1 MNFHLR
7 NNRINFMELKNN
19 TLMKSRL
26 FLLISLA
33 LVAASM
39 SATKQQLQQAFD
51 RIAGSNYV
59 RSNSMYNGIVNG
71 KNTNMKVWKFKIPS
85 DRRELFDN
93 TEAAFA
99 NPGDAYFKTDSRDGS
114 NQAFLITCGDNQ
126 KVTIGGKDKNV
137 IVACFEDE
145 AHSGYRHVYAM
156 DWLETDSTVEGSIVY
171 SFSERPKSTS
181 NSFKITDIDLQD
193 YGLNGLTDLSKG
205 QLNGIIFKGDGTIVN
220 GDGDVFGSD
229 GTIVKSDGTVY
240 GSDGTIVKSDGTVY
254 GSDGTIVKS
263 DGTVISKKGNVFT
276 VDDDSKDVCLQVYA
290 DKQGTLTITNV
301 QGASLYATSGKK
313 CKVEVK
319 GYVIEAQRDGKVK
332 INGKKYDAHENMLN
346 LFPEGVVV
354 KCDKT
359 AQPARSR
366 CTISVDKDLQ
376 KVSLNGKELFT
387 HAVGYEMHNISGE
400 PSVKAKKLVNGNIP
414 TSRSKWLNQF
424 DFYCNAVAKSPN
436 SHMTANAYLERI
448 RALLGDCSM
457 LSDYEM
463 QLVKEEIYN
472 IVKIYDDLSASN
484 KRVPIYLRSIVHE
497 LKAIVDQKVQNK

>member
-1 MNFHLR
+1 
-7 NNRINFMELKNN
+7 
-19 TLMKSRL
+19 MKSRL
-26 FLLISLA
+26 VLLISFA

-51 RIAGSNYV
+51 RIAGSNFV
-59 RSNSMYNGIVNG
+59 RSNSMYNGSANG
-71 KNTNMKVWKFKIPS
+71 KNTNLKVWKFKIPS
-85 DRRELFDN
+85 DQREVFDN
-93 TEAAFA
+93 AEAAFA
-99 NPGDAYFKTDSRDGS
+99 DPGNAYFKTDSRDGS
-114 NQAFLITCGDNQ
+114 NQAFLISCGDSQ
-126 KVTIGGKDKNV
+126 KVTVGGKDKNV
-137 IVACFEDE
+137 IVACYEDE
-145 AHSGYRHVYAM
+145 ADSNYRHVYAM
-156 DWLETDSTVEGSIVY
+156 DWCETDGSIDGSIVY

-181 NSFKITDIDLQD
+181 NSYKITDIDWQN
-193 YGLNGLTDLSKG
+193 YGLNGLSDLSNGRLKG
-205 QLNGIIFKGDGTIVN
+205 TIIKGDGTMIS
-220 GDGDVFGSD
+220 SD
-229 GTIVKSDGTVY
+229 GTIVKSDGTVF
-240 GSDGTIVKSDGTVY
+240 

-276 VDDDSKDVCLQVYA
+276 VDDDSKDVCMQVYA

-319 GYVIEAQRDGKVK
+319 DYVIEAQKNGVVK
-332 INGKKYDAHENMLN
+332 INGKKYDARENMLN

-376 KVSLNGKELFT
+376 KVLLNGKELFT

-414 TSRSKWLNQF
+414 ASRSKWLNQF

-457 LSDYEM
+457 LSDYEL

-472 IVKIYDDLSASN
+472 IVKIYDEQST
-484 KRVPIYLRSIVHE
+484 KTRVPIYLRSIVHE
-497 LKAIVDQKVQNK
+497 IKDIIDQKVQNK

>member
-1 MNFHLR
+1 
-7 NNRINFMELKNN
+7 
-19 TLMKSRL
+19 MKSRL
-26 FLLISLA
+26 VLLISFA

-51 RIAGSNYV
+51 RIAGSNFV
-59 RSNSMYNGIVNG
+59 RSNSMYNGSANG
-71 KNTNMKVWKFKIPS
+71 KNTNLKVWKFKIPS
-85 DRRELFDN
+85 DQREVFDN
-93 TEAAFA
+93 AEAAFA
-99 NPGDAYFKTDSRDGS
+99 DPGDAYFKTDSRDGS
-114 NQAFLITCGDNQ
+114 NQAFLISCGDSQ
-126 KVTIGGKDKNV
+126 KVTVGGKDKNV
-137 IVACFEDE
+137 IVACYEDE
-145 AHSGYRHVYAM
+145 ADGNYRHVYAM
-156 DWLETDSTVEGSIVY
+156 DWCETDGTIEGSIVY

-181 NSFKITDIDLQD
+181 NSYKITDIDWQN
-193 YGLNGLTDLSKG
+193 YGLNGLSDLSNGRLKG
-205 QLNGIIFKGDGTIVN
+205 TVIKSDGTMIRSDGTVFGSDGTIVSS
-220 GDGDVFGSD
+220 DGTVFGSD
-229 GTIVKSDGTVY
+229 GTIVKSDGTVI
-240 GSDGTIVKSDGTVY
+240 G
-254 GSDGTIVKS
+254 
-263 DGTVISKKGNVFT
+263 KKGNVFT
-276 VDDDSKDVCLQVYA
+276 VEDDSKDVCMQVYA

-319 GYVIEAQRDGKVK
+319 DYVIEAQKNGVVK
-332 INGKKYDAHENMLN
+332 INGKKYDARENMLN

-366 CTISVDKDLQ
+366 ATISVDKDLQ

-387 HAVGYEMHNISGE
+387 HAMGYEMHNISGE

-414 TSRSKWLNQF
+414 ASRSKWLSQF

-457 LSDYEM
+457 LSDYEL

-472 IVKIYDDLSASN
+472 IVKIYDEQST
-484 KRVPIYLRSIVHE
+484 KTRVPIYLRSIVHE
-497 LKAIVDQKVQNK
+497 LKDIVDQKVQNK

>member
-1 MNFHLR
+1 
-7 NNRINFMELKNN
+7 
-19 TLMKSRL
+19 MKSRL
-26 FLLISLA
+26 VLLISFA

-51 RIAGSNYV
+51 RIAGSNFV
-59 RSNSMYNGIVNG
+59 RSNSMYNGSANG
-71 KNTNMKVWKFKIPS
+71 KNTNLKVWKFKIPS
-85 DRRELFDN
+85 DQREVFDN
-93 TEAAFA
+93 AEAAFA
-99 NPGDAYFKTDSRDGS
+99 DPGNAYFKTDSRDGS
-114 NQAFLITCGDNQ
+114 NQAFLISCGDSQ
-126 KVTIGGKDKNV
+126 KVTVGGKDKNV
-137 IVACFEDE
+137 IVACYEDE
-145 AHSGYRHVYAM
+145 ADSNYRHVYAM
-156 DWLETDSTVEGSIVY
+156 DWCETDGSIDGSIVY
-171 SFSERPKSTS
+171 SFCERPKSTS

-220 GDGDVFGSD
+220 GDG
-229 GTIVKSDGTVY
+229 
-240 GSDGTIVKSDGTVY
+240 TVY

-276 VDDDSKDVCLQVYA
+276 VDDDSKDVCMQVYA

-319 GYVIEAQRDGKVK
+319 DYVIEAQGDGKVK

-346 LFPEGVVV
+346 LFPGGVVV

-414 TSRSKWLNQF
+414 ASRSKWLNQF

>member
-1 MNFHLR
+1 
-7 NNRINFMELKNN
+7 
-19 TLMKSRL
+19 MKSRL
-26 FLLISLA
+26 VLLISFA

-51 RIAGSNYV
+51 RIAGSNFV

-85 DRRELFDN
+85 DQREVFDN
-93 TEAAFA
+93 AEAAFA
-99 NPGDAYFKTDSRDGS
+99 DPGNAYFKTDSRDGS

-181 NSFKITDIDLQD
+181 NSFKITDIDLRD

-220 GDGDVFGSD
+220 GDGTVFGSDGTIVNSDGTIVVNSD
-229 GTIVKSDGTVY
+229 GTIVKSDGT
-240 GSDGTIVKSDGTVY
+240 IVKSDGTM
-254 GSDGTIVKS
+254 
-263 DGTVISKKGNVFT
+263 ISKKGNVFT

-290 DKQGTLTITNV
+290 DKQGALTITNV

-319 GYVIEAQRDGKVK
+319 DYVIEAQKNGVVK
-332 INGKKYDAHENMLN
+332 INGKKYDARENMLN

-366 CTISVDKDLQ
+366 ATISVDKDLQ

-414 TSRSKWLNQF
+414 ASRSKWLNQF

-457 LSDYEM
+457 LSDYEL

-472 IVKIYDDLSASN
+472 IVKIYDEQST
-484 KRVPIYLRSIVHE
+484 KTRVPIYLRSIVHE
-497 LKAIVDQKVQNK
+497 IKDIIDQKVQNK

>member
-1 MNFHLR
+1 MK
-7 NNRINFMELKNN
+7 LKNN

-26 FLLISLA
+26 VLLISFA

-51 RIAGSNYV
+51 RIAGSNFV

-85 DRRELFDN
+85 DQREVFDN
-93 TEAAFA
+93 AEAAFA
-99 NPGDAYFKTDSRDGS
+99 DPGNAYFKTDSRDGS

-181 NSFKITDIDLQD
+181 NSFKITDIDLRD

-220 GDGDVFGSD
+220 GDGTVFGSD
-229 GTIVKSDGTVY
+229 GTIVKSDGTIVVN
-240 GSDGTIVKSDGTVY
+240 SDGTIVKSDGTIVK
-254 GSDGTIVKS
+254 SDGTIVKS
-263 DGTVISKKGNVFT
+263 DGTIVNSDGTMISKKGNVFT

-290 DKQGTLTITNV
+290 DKQGALTITNV

-319 GYVIEAQRDGKVK
+319 DYVIEAQKNGVVK
-332 INGKKYDAHENMLN
+332 INGKKYDARENMLN

-366 CTISVDKDLQ
+366 ATISVDKDLQ

-414 TSRSKWLNQF
+414 ASRSKWLNQF

-457 LSDYEM
+457 LSDYEL

-472 IVKIYDDLSASN
+472 IVKIYDEQST
-484 KRVPIYLRSIVHE
+484 KTRVPIYLRSIVHE
-497 LKAIVDQKVQNK
+497 IKDIIDQKVQNK

>member
-1 MNFHLR
+1 
-7 NNRINFMELKNN
+7 MELKNN

-156 DWLETDSTVEGSIVY
+156 DWLETDSMVEGSIVY

-181 NSFKITDIDLQD
+181 NSFKITDIDLRD

-220 GDGDVFGSD
+220 G
-229 GTIVKSDGTVY
+229 
-240 GSDGTIVKSDGTVY
+240 DGTVY

-276 VDDDSKDVCLQVYA
+276 VDDDSKDVCMQVYA

-319 GYVIEAQRDGKVK
+319 DYVIEAQRDGKVK

-414 TSRSKWLNQF
+414 ASRSKWLNQF

>member
-26 FLLISLA
+26 FLLISFA

-181 NSFKITDIDLQD
+181 NSFKITDIDLRD

-220 GDGDVFGSD
+220 G
-229 GTIVKSDGTVY
+229 
-240 GSDGTIVKSDGTVY
+240 DGTVY

-319 GYVIEAQRDGKVK
+319 DYVIEAQKNGVVK
-332 INGKKYDAHENMLN
+332 INGKKYDARENMLN

-414 TSRSKWLNQF
+414 ASRSKWLNQF

-457 LSDYEM
+457 LSDYEL

-472 IVKIYDDLSASN
+472 IVKIYDEQST
-484 KRVPIYLRSIVHE
+484 KTRVPIYLRSIVHE
-497 LKAIVDQKVQNK
+497 IKDIIDQKVQNK

>member
-1 MNFHLR
+1 
-7 NNRINFMELKNN
+7 MELKNN

-59 RSNSMYNGIVNG
+59 RSNSMYNGSANG
-71 KNTNMKVWKFKIPS
+71 KNTNLKVWKFKIPS

-156 DWLETDSTVEGSIVY
+156 DWLETDGTVEGSIVY

-181 NSFKITDIDLQD
+181 NSFKITDIDLRD

-220 GDGDVFGSD
+220 GDGDVF
-229 GTIVKSDGTVY
+229 
-240 GSDGTIVKSDGTVY
+240 

-414 TSRSKWLNQF
+414 ASRSKWLNQF

>member
-1 MNFHLR
+1 MK
-7 NNRINFMELKNN
+7 LKNN

-26 FLLISLA
+26 VLLISFA

-51 RIAGSNYV
+51 RIAGSNFV

-85 DRRELFDN
+85 DQREVFDN
-93 TEAAFA
+93 AEAAFA
-99 NPGDAYFKTDSRDGS
+99 DPGNAYFKTDSRDGS

-181 NSFKITDIDLQD
+181 NSFKITDIDLRD

-220 GDGDVFGSD
+220 GDGTVFGSDGTIVNSDGTIVVNSD
-229 GTIVKSDGTVY
+229 GTIVKSDGTIVN
-240 GSDGTIVKSDGTVY
+240 SDGTM
-254 GSDGTIVKS
+254 
-263 DGTVISKKGNVFT
+263 ISKKGNVFT

-290 DKQGTLTITNV
+290 DKQGALTITNV

-319 GYVIEAQRDGKVK
+319 DYVIEAQKNGVVK
-332 INGKKYDAHENMLN
+332 INGKKYDARENMLN

-366 CTISVDKDLQ
+366 ATISVDKDLQ

-414 TSRSKWLNQF
+414 ASRSKWLNQF

-457 LSDYEM
+457 LSDYEL

-472 IVKIYDDLSASN
+472 IVKIYDEQST
-484 KRVPIYLRSIVHE
+484 KTRVPIYLRSIVHE
-497 LKAIVDQKVQNK
+497 IKDIIDQKVQNK

>member
-1 MNFHLR
+1 MK
-7 NNRINFMELKNN
+7 LKNN

-26 FLLISLA
+26 VLLISFA

-39 SATKQQLQQAFD
+39 SATKQQLQQAYD
-51 RIAGSNYV
+51 RIAGSNFV
-59 RSNSMYNGIVNG
+59 RSNSMYNGSANG
-71 KNTNMKVWKFKIPS
+71 KNTNLKVWKFKIPS
-85 DRRELFDN
+85 DQREVFDN
-93 TEAAFA
+93 AEAAFA
-99 NPGDAYFKTDSRDGS
+99 DPGDAYFKTDSRDGS
-114 NQAFLITCGDNQ
+114 NQAFLISCGDSQ
-126 KVTIGGKDKNV
+126 KVTVGGKDKNV

-145 AHSGYRHVYAM
+145 ADSNYRHVYAM
-156 DWLETDSTVEGSIVY
+156 DWCETDGTIDGSIVY

-181 NSFKITDIDLQD
+181 NSYKITDIDWQN
-193 YGLNGLTDLSKG
+193 YGLNGLSDLSNGRLKG
-205 QLNGIIFKGDGTIVN
+205 TIIKGDGTMISSDGTIVKS
-220 GDGDVFGSD
+220 DGTVFGSD
-229 GTIVKSDGTVY
+229 GTIVKSDGTVI
-240 GSDGTIVKSDGTVY
+240 G
-254 GSDGTIVKS
+254 
-263 DGTVISKKGNVFT
+263 KKGNVFT
-276 VDDDSKDVCLQVYA
+276 VDDDSKDVCMQVYA

-319 GYVIEAQRDGKVK
+319 DYVIEAQKNGVVK
-332 INGKKYDAHENMLN
+332 INGKKYDARENKLN

-354 KCDKT
+354 KCDMT

-366 CTISVDKDLQ
+366 ATISVDKDLQ

-414 TSRSKWLNQF
+414 ASRSKWLSQF

-436 SHMTANAYLERI
+436 SHMAANAYLERI

-457 LSDYEM
+457 LSDYEL

-472 IVKIYDDLSASN
+472 IVKIYDEQST
-484 KRVPIYLRSIVHE
+484 KTRVPIYLRSIVHE
-497 LKAIVDQKVQNK
+497 IKDIIDQKVQNK

>member
-1 MNFHLR
+1 MK
-7 NNRINFMELKNN
+7 LKNN

-26 FLLISLA
+26 VLLISFA

-39 SATKQQLQQAFD
+39 SATKQQLQQAYD
-51 RIAGSNYV
+51 RIAGSNFV
-59 RSNSMYNGIVNG
+59 RSNSMYNGSANG
-71 KNTNMKVWKFKIPS
+71 KNTNLKVWKFKIPS
-85 DRRELFDN
+85 DQREVFDN
-93 TEAAFA
+93 AEAAFA
-99 NPGDAYFKTDSRDGS
+99 DPGDAYFKTDSRDGS
-114 NQAFLITCGDNQ
+114 NQAFLISCGDSQ
-126 KVTIGGKDKNV
+126 KVTVGGKDKNV
-137 IVACFEDE
+137 IVACYEDE
-145 AHSGYRHVYAM
+145 ADSNYRHVYAM
-156 DWLETDSTVEGSIVY
+156 DWCETDGSIDGSIVY

-181 NSFKITDIDLQD
+181 NSYKITDIDWQD
-193 YGLNGLTDLSKG
+193 YGFNSLSDLSNGRLKG
-205 QLNGIIFKGDGTIVN
+205 TIIKGDGTMIS
-220 GDGDVFGSD
+220 SD
-229 GTIVKSDGTVY
+229 GTIVKSDGTV
-240 GSDGTIVKSDGTVY
+240 I

-276 VDDDSKDVCLQVYA
+276 VDDDSKDVCMQVYA

-319 GYVIEAQRDGKVK
+319 DYVIEAQKNGVVK
-332 INGKKYDAHENMLN
+332 INGKKYDARENMLN

-366 CTISVDKDLQ
+366 ATISVDKDLQ

-414 TSRSKWLNQF
+414 ASRSKWLSQF

-436 SHMTANAYLERI
+436 SHITANAYLERI

-457 LSDYEM
+457 LSDYEL

-472 IVKIYDDLSASN
+472 IVKIYDEQST
-484 KRVPIYLRSIVHE
+484 KTRVPIYLRSIVHE
-497 LKAIVDQKVQNK
+497 LKDIVDQKVQNK

>member
-1 MNFHLR
+1 
-7 NNRINFMELKNN
+7 
-19 TLMKSRL
+19 
-26 FLLISLA
+26 
-33 LVAASM
+33 M

-51 RIAGSNYV
+51 RIAGSNFV
-59 RSNSMYNGIVNG
+59 RSNSMYNGSANG
-71 KNTNMKVWKFKIPS
+71 KNTNLKVWKFKIPS
-85 DRRELFDN
+85 DQREVFDN
-93 TEAAFA
+93 AEAAFA
-99 NPGDAYFKTDSRDGS
+99 DPGNAYFKTDSRDGS
-114 NQAFLITCGDNQ
+114 NQAFLISCGDSQ
-126 KVTIGGKDKNV
+126 KVTVGGKDKNV
-137 IVACFEDE
+137 IVACYEDE
-145 AHSGYRHVYAM
+145 ADSNYRHVYAM
-156 DWLETDSTVEGSIVY
+156 DWCETDGTIDGSIVY

-181 NSFKITDIDLQD
+181 NSYKITDIDWQD
-193 YGLNGLTDLSKG
+193 YGFNSLSDLSKG
-205 QLNGIIFKGDGTIVN
+205 RLKGTVI
-220 GDGDVFGSD
+220 
-229 GTIVKSDGTVY
+229 KSDGTMI
-240 GSDGTIVKSDGTVY
+240 SSDGTVF

-276 VDDDSKDVCLQVYA
+276 VEDDGKDVCMQVYA

-319 GYVIEAQRDGKVK
+319 DYVIEAQKNGVVK
-332 INGKKYDAHENMLN
+332 INGKKYDARENMLN

-354 KCDKT
+354 KCDPT

-366 CTISVDKDLQ
+366 ATISVDKDLQ

-387 HAVGYEMHNISGE
+387 YAVGYEMHNISGE

-414 TSRSKWLNQF
+414 ASRSKWLNQF

-457 LSDYEM
+457 LSDYEL

-472 IVKIYDDLSASN
+472 IVKIYDEQST
-484 KRVPIYLRSIVHE
+484 KTRVPIYLRSIVHE
-497 LKAIVDQKVQNK
+497 IKDIIDQKVQNK

>member
-1 MNFHLR
+1 
-7 NNRINFMELKNN
+7 
-19 TLMKSRL
+19 MKSRL
-26 FLLISLA
+26 VLLISFA

-51 RIAGSNYV
+51 RIAGSNFV
-59 RSNSMYNGIVNG
+59 RSNSMYNGSANG
-71 KNTNMKVWKFKIPS
+71 KNTNLKVWKFKIPS
-85 DRRELFDN
+85 DQREVFDN
-93 TEAAFA
+93 AEAAFA
-99 NPGDAYFKTDSRDGS
+99 DPGNAYFKTDSRDGS
-114 NQAFLITCGDNQ
+114 NQAFLISCGDSQ
-126 KVTIGGKDKNV
+126 KVTVGGKDKNV
-137 IVACFEDE
+137 IVACYEDE
-145 AHSGYRHVYAM
+145 ADSNYRHVYAM
-156 DWLETDSTVEGSIVY
+156 DWCETDGSIDGSIVY

-181 NSFKITDIDLQD
+181 NSYKITDIDWQD
-193 YGLNGLTDLSKG
+193 YGFNSLSDLSKG
-205 QLNGIIFKGDGTIVN
+205 RLKGTIVKGDGTVIS
-220 GDGDVFGSD
+220 SD
-229 GTIVKSDGTVY
+229 GTI
-240 GSDGTIVKSDGTVY
+240 I
-254 GSDGTIVKS
+254 KS

-276 VDDDSKDVCLQVYA
+276 VEGDSKDICLQVYA

-319 GYVIEAQRDGKVK
+319 DYVIEAQRDGKVK

-414 TSRSKWLNQF
+414 ASRSKWLSQF

-436 SHMTANAYLERI
+436 SHITANAYLERI

-457 LSDYEM
+457 LSDYEL

-484 KRVPIYLRSIVHE
+484 KRVPIYLRSTVHE
-497 LKAIVDQKVQNK
+497 IKDIIDQKVQNK

>member
-1 MNFHLR
+1 
-7 NNRINFMELKNN
+7 
-19 TLMKSRL
+19 MKSRL
-26 FLLISLA
+26 VLLISFA

-51 RIAGSNYV
+51 RIAGSNFV

-85 DRRELFDN
+85 DQREVFDN
-93 TEAAFA
+93 AEAAFA
-99 NPGDAYFKTDSRDGS
+99 DPGNAYFKTDSRDGS
-114 NQAFLITCGDNQ
+114 NQAFLISCGDSQ
-126 KVTIGGKDKNV
+126 KVTVGGKDKNV
-137 IVACFEDE
+137 IVACYEDE
-145 AHSGYRHVYAM
+145 ADSNYRHVYAM
-156 DWLETDSTVEGSIVY
+156 DWCETDGSIDGSIVY

-181 NSFKITDIDLQD
+181 NSYKITDIDWQN
-193 YGLNGLTDLSKG
+193 YGLNGLSDLSNGRLKG
-205 QLNGIIFKGDGTIVN
+205 TIIKGDGTMIS
-220 GDGDVFGSD
+220 SD
-229 GTIVKSDGTVY
+229 GTIVKSDGTVF
-240 GSDGTIVKSDGTVY
+240 

-276 VDDDSKDVCLQVYA
+276 VDDDSKDVCMQVYA

-319 GYVIEAQRDGKVK
+319 DYVIEAQKNGVVK
-332 INGKKYDAHENMLN
+332 INGKKYDARENMLN

-366 CTISVDKDLQ
+366 ATISVDKDLQ

-414 TSRSKWLNQF
+414 ASRSKWLNQF

>member
-181 NSFKITDIDLQD
+181 NSFKITDIDLRD

-205 QLNGIIFKGDGTIVN
+205 QLNGIIVKGDGTVISSDGTIIKSDGTIVN
-220 GDGDVFGSD
+220 
-229 GTIVKSDGTVY
+229 
-240 GSDGTIVKSDGTVY
+240 
-254 GSDGTIVKS
+254 S

-319 GYVIEAQRDGKVK
+319 DYVIEAQIDGKVK

-414 TSRSKWLNQF
+414 ASRSKWLNQF

-463 QLVKEEIYN
+463 QLVKEEIYK
-472 IVKIYDDLSASN
+472 IEKIYEDLSAN
-484 KRVPIYLRSIVHE
+484 KRIPIYLRSIVHE
-497 LKAIVDQKVQNK
+497 IKDIIDQKVQNK

>member
-1 MNFHLR
+1 MK
-7 NNRINFMELKNN
+7 LKNN

-26 FLLISLA
+26 VLLISFA

-51 RIAGSNYV
+51 RIAGSNFV

-85 DRRELFDN
+85 DQREVFDN
-93 TEAAFA
+93 AEAAFA
-99 NPGDAYFKTDSRDGS
+99 DPGNAYFKTDSRDGS

-181 NSFKITDIDLQD
+181 NSFKITDIDLRD

-220 GDGDVFGSD
+220 GDGTVFGSD
-229 GTIVKSDGTVY
+229 GTM
-240 GSDGTIVKSDGTVY
+240 
-254 GSDGTIVKS
+254 
-263 DGTVISKKGNVFT
+263 ISKKGNVFT

-290 DKQGTLTITNV
+290 DKQGALTITNV

-319 GYVIEAQRDGKVK
+319 DYVIEAQKNGVVK
-332 INGKKYDAHENMLN
+332 INGKKYDARENMLN

-366 CTISVDKDLQ
+366 ATISVDKDLQ

-414 TSRSKWLNQF
+414 ASRSKWLNQF

-457 LSDYEM
+457 LSDYEL

-472 IVKIYDDLSASN
+472 IVKIYDEQST
-484 KRVPIYLRSIVHE
+484 KTRVPIYLRSIVHE
-497 LKAIVDQKVQNK
+497 IKDIIDQKVQNK

>member
-1 MNFHLR
+1 
-7 NNRINFMELKNN
+7 
-19 TLMKSRL
+19 MKSRL
-26 FLLISLA
+26 VLLISFA

-51 RIAGSNYV
+51 RIAGSNFV
-59 RSNSMYNGIVNG
+59 RSNSMYNGSANG
-71 KNTNMKVWKFKIPS
+71 KNTNLKVWKFKIPS
-85 DRRELFDN
+85 DQREVFDN
-93 TEAAFA
+93 AEAAFA
-99 NPGDAYFKTDSRDGS
+99 DPGDAYFKTDSRDGS
-114 NQAFLITCGDNQ
+114 NQAFLISCGDSQ
-126 KVTIGGKDKNV
+126 KVTVGGKDKNV
-137 IVACFEDE
+137 IVACYEDE
-145 AHSGYRHVYAM
+145 ADSNYRHVYAM
-156 DWLETDSTVEGSIVY
+156 DWCETDGSIDGSIVY

-181 NSFKITDIDLQD
+181 NSYKITDIDWQD
-193 YGLNGLTDLSKG
+193 YGFNSLSDLSKG
-205 QLNGIIFKGDGTIVN
+205 RLKGIIFKGDGTIVN
-220 GDGDVFGSD
+220 GDGTVFGSDGTIVNSDGTIVVNSD
-229 GTIVKSDGTVY
+229 GTIVKSDGTIVN
-240 GSDGTIVKSDGTVY
+240 SDGTM
-254 GSDGTIVKS
+254 
-263 DGTVISKKGNVFT
+263 ISKKGNVFT

-290 DKQGTLTITNV
+290 DKQGALTITNV

-319 GYVIEAQRDGKVK
+319 DYVIEAQKNGVVK
-332 INGKKYDAHENMLN
+332 INGKKYDARENMLN

-366 CTISVDKDLQ
+366 ATISVDKDLQ

-414 TSRSKWLNQF
+414 ASRSKWLNQF

-457 LSDYEM
+457 LSDYEL

-472 IVKIYDDLSASN
+472 IVKIYDEQST
-484 KRVPIYLRSIVHE
+484 KTRVPIYLRSIVHE
-497 LKAIVDQKVQNK
+497 IKDIIDQKVQNK

>member
-1 MNFHLR
+1 
-7 NNRINFMELKNN
+7 
-19 TLMKSRL
+19 MKSRL
-26 FLLISLA
+26 VLLISFA

-51 RIAGSNYV
+51 RIAGSNFV
-59 RSNSMYNGIVNG
+59 RSNSMYNGSANG
-71 KNTNMKVWKFKIPS
+71 KNTNLKVWKFKIPS
-85 DRRELFDN
+85 DQREVFDN
-93 TEAAFA
+93 AEAAFA
-99 NPGDAYFKTDSRDGS
+99 DPGNAYFKTDSRDGS

-181 NSFKITDIDLQD
+181 NSFKITDIDLRD

-220 GDGDVFGSD
+220 GDGTVFGSDGTIVNSDGTIVVNSD
-229 GTIVKSDGTVY
+229 GTIVKSDGTIVK
-240 GSDGTIVKSDGTVY
+240 SDGTIVKSDGTIVN
-254 GSDGTIVKS
+254 SDGTM
-263 DGTVISKKGNVFT
+263 ISKKGNVFT

-290 DKQGTLTITNV
+290 DKQGALTITNV

-319 GYVIEAQRDGKVK
+319 DYVIEAQKNGVVK
-332 INGKKYDAHENMLN
+332 INGKKYDARENMLN

-366 CTISVDKDLQ
+366 ATISVDKDLQ

-414 TSRSKWLNQF
+414 ASRSKWLSQF

-436 SHMTANAYLERI
+436 SHITANAYLERI

-457 LSDYEM
+457 LSDYEL

-472 IVKIYDDLSASN
+472 IVKIYDEQST
-484 KRVPIYLRSIVHE
+484 KTRVPIYLRSIVHE
-497 LKAIVDQKVQNK
+497 IKDIIDQKVQNK

>member
-1 MNFHLR
+1 MK
-7 NNRINFMELKNN
+7 LKNN

-26 FLLISLA
+26 VLLISFA

-51 RIAGSNYV
+51 RIAGSNFV
-59 RSNSMYNGIVNG
+59 RSNSMYNGSANG
-71 KNTNMKVWKFKIPS
+71 KNTNLKVWKFKIPS
-85 DRRELFDN
+85 DQREVFDN
-93 TEAAFA
+93 AEAAFA
-99 NPGDAYFKTDSRDGS
+99 DPGNAYFKTDSRDGS
-114 NQAFLITCGDNQ
+114 NQAFLISCGDSQ
-126 KVTIGGKDKNV
+126 KVTVGGKDKNV
-137 IVACFEDE
+137 IVACYEDE
-145 AHSGYRHVYAM
+145 ADSNYRHVYAM
-156 DWLETDSTVEGSIVY
+156 DWCETDGSIDGSIVY

-181 NSFKITDIDLQD
+181 NSYKITDIDWQD
-193 YGLNGLTDLSKG
+193 YGFNSLSDLSKG
-205 QLNGIIFKGDGTIVN
+205 RLKGTIIKGDGTMI
-220 GDGDVFGSD
+220 S
-229 GTIVKSDGTVY
+229 SDGTVF
-240 GSDGTIVKSDGTVY
+240 

-276 VDDDSKDVCLQVYA
+276 VDDDSKDVCMQVYA

-319 GYVIEAQRDGKVK
+319 DYVIEAQRDGKVK

-414 TSRSKWLNQF
+414 ASRSKWLNQF

-497 LKAIVDQKVQNK
+497 IKDIIDQNVQNK

>member
-1 MNFHLR
+1 
-7 NNRINFMELKNN
+7 MELKNN

-181 NSFKITDIDLQD
+181 NSFKITDIDLRD

-220 GDGDVFGSD
+220 GDGTVFGSD
-229 GTIVKSDGTVY
+229 GTIVNSDGTM
-240 GSDGTIVKSDGTVY
+240 
-254 GSDGTIVKS
+254 
-263 DGTVISKKGNVFT
+263 ISKKGNVFT

-319 GYVIEAQRDGKVK
+319 DYVIEAQRDGKVK

-414 TSRSKWLNQF
+414 ASRSKWLNQF

>member
-1 MNFHLR
+1 MK
-7 NNRINFMELKNN
+7 LKNN

-26 FLLISLA
+26 VLLISFA

-51 RIAGSNYV
+51 RIAGSNFV
-59 RSNSMYNGIVNG
+59 RSNSMYNGSAKG
-71 KNTNMKVWKFKIPS
+71 KNTNLKVWKFKIPS
-85 DRRELFDN
+85 DQREVFDN
-93 TEAAFA
+93 AEAAFA
-99 NPGDAYFKTDSRDGS
+99 DPGNAYFKTDSRDGS
-114 NQAFLITCGDNQ
+114 NQAFLISCGDSQ
-126 KVTIGGKDKNV
+126 KVTVGGKDKNV
-137 IVACFEDE
+137 IVACYEDE
-145 AHSGYRHVYAM
+145 ADSNYRHVYAM
-156 DWLETDSTVEGSIVY
+156 DWCETDGSIDGSIVY

-181 NSFKITDIDLQD
+181 NSYKITDIDWQD
-193 YGLNGLTDLSKG
+193 YGFNSLSDLSKWR
-205 QLNGIIFKGDGTIVN
+205 LKGTVIKSDGTMISS
-220 GDGDVFGSD
+220 DGTVFGSD
-229 GTIVKSDGTVY
+229 GTIVKSDGTVF
-240 GSDGTIVKSDGTVY
+240 

-276 VDDDSKDVCLQVYA
+276 VDDDSKDVCMQVYA
-290 DKQGTLTITNV
+290 DKQGALTITNV

-319 GYVIEAQRDGKVK
+319 DYVIEAQKNGVVK
-332 INGKKYDAHENMLN
+332 INGKKYDARENMLN

-366 CTISVDKDLQ
+366 ATISVDKDLQ

-414 TSRSKWLNQF
+414 ASRSKWLSQF

-436 SHMTANAYLERI
+436 SHIAANAYLERI

-457 LSDYEM
+457 LSDYEL

-472 IVKIYDDLSASN
+472 IVKIYDEQST
-484 KRVPIYLRSIVHE
+484 KTRVPIYLRSIVHE
-497 LKAIVDQKVQNK
+497 IKDIIDQKVQNK

>member
-1 MNFHLR
+1 
-7 NNRINFMELKNN
+7 
-19 TLMKSRL
+19 MKSRL
-26 FLLISLA
+26 VLLISFA

-39 SATKQQLQQAFD
+39 SATKQQLQQAYD
-51 RIAGSNYV
+51 RIAGSNFV
-59 RSNSMYNGIVNG
+59 RSNSMYNGSANG
-71 KNTNMKVWKFKIPS
+71 KNTNLKVWKFKIPS
-85 DRRELFDN
+85 DQREVFDN
-93 TEAAFA
+93 AEAAFA
-99 NPGDAYFKTDSRDGS
+99 DPGDAYFKTDSRDGS
-114 NQAFLITCGDNQ
+114 NQAFLISCGDSQ
-126 KVTIGGKDKNV
+126 KVTVGGKDKNV
-137 IVACFEDE
+137 IVACYEDE
-145 AHSGYRHVYAM
+145 ADSNYRHVYAM
-156 DWLETDSTVEGSIVY
+156 DWCETDGSIDGSIVY

-181 NSFKITDIDLQD
+181 NSYKITDIDWQD
-193 YGLNGLTDLSKG
+193 YGLNGLSDLSNGRLKG
-205 QLNGIIFKGDGTIVN
+205 TIIKGDGTMISS
-220 GDGDVFGSD
+220 DGTVFGSD
-229 GTIVKSDGTVY
+229 GTIVKSDGTVF
-240 GSDGTIVKSDGTVY
+240 

-276 VDDDSKDVCLQVYA
+276 VDDDSKDVCMQVYA
-290 DKQGTLTITNV
+290 DKQGALTITNV

-319 GYVIEAQRDGKVK
+319 DYVIEAQKNGVVK
-332 INGKKYDAHENMLN
+332 INGKKYDARENMLN

-366 CTISVDKDLQ
+366 ATISVDKDLQ

-414 TSRSKWLNQF
+414 ASRSKWLSQF

-436 SHMTANAYLERI
+436 SHIAANAYLERI

-457 LSDYEM
+457 LSDYEL

-472 IVKIYDDLSASN
+472 IVKIYDEQST
-484 KRVPIYLRSIVHE
+484 KTRVPIYLRSIVHE
-497 LKAIVDQKVQNK
+497 IKDIIDQKVQNK

>member
-1 MNFHLR
+1 
-7 NNRINFMELKNN
+7 
-19 TLMKSRL
+19 MKSRL
-26 FLLISLA
+26 VLLISFA

-51 RIAGSNYV
+51 RIAGSNFV
-59 RSNSMYNGIVNG
+59 RSNSMYNGSANG
-71 KNTNMKVWKFKIPS
+71 KNTNLKVWKFKIPS
-85 DRRELFDN
+85 DQREVFDN
-93 TEAAFA
+93 AEAAFA
-99 NPGDAYFKTDSRDGS
+99 DPGDAYFKTDSRDGS
-114 NQAFLITCGDNQ
+114 NQAFLISCGDSQ
-126 KVTIGGKDKNV
+126 KVTVGGKDKNV
-137 IVACFEDE
+137 IVACYEDE
-145 AHSGYRHVYAM
+145 ADSNYRHVYAM
-156 DWLETDSTVEGSIVY
+156 DWCETDGTIDGSIVY

-181 NSFKITDIDLQD
+181 NSYKITDIDWQD
-193 YGLNGLTDLSKG
+193 YGFNSLSDLSKG
-205 QLNGIIFKGDGTIVN
+205 RLKGTVIKSDGTMISS
-220 GDGDVFGSD
+220 DGTVFGSD
-229 GTIVKSDGTVY
+229 GTIVKSDGTVF
-240 GSDGTIVKSDGTVY
+240 

-263 DGTVISKKGNVFT
+263 DGTVIGKKGNVFT
-276 VDDDSKDVCLQVYA
+276 VDDDSKDVCMQVYA

-319 GYVIEAQRDGKVK
+319 DYVIEAQRDGKVK
-332 INGKKYDAHENMLN
+332 INGKKYDARENMLN

-354 KCDKT
+354 KCDPT

-366 CTISVDKDLQ
+366 ATISVDKDLQ

-414 TSRSKWLNQF
+414 ASRSKWLSQF

-448 RALLGDCSM
+448 RALLGGCSM
-457 LSDYEM
+457 LSDYEL

-472 IVKIYDDLSASN
+472 IVKIYDEQST
-484 KRVPIYLRSIVHE
+484 KTRVPIYLRSIVHE
-497 LKAIVDQKVQNK
+497 LKDIVDQKVQNK

>member
-1 MNFHLR
+1 
-7 NNRINFMELKNN
+7 
-19 TLMKSRL
+19 
-26 FLLISLA
+26 
-33 LVAASM
+33 M

-51 RIAGSNYV
+51 RIAGSNFV
-59 RSNSMYNGIVNG
+59 RSNSMYNGSANG
-71 KNTNMKVWKFKIPS
+71 KNTNLKVWKFKIPS
-85 DRRELFDN
+85 DQRELFDN
-93 TEAAFA
+93 AEAAFA
-99 NPGDAYFKTDSRDGS
+99 DPGDAYFKTDSRDGS
-114 NQAFLITCGDNQ
+114 NQAFLISCDDSQ
-126 KVTIGGKDKNV
+126 KVTVGGKDKNV
-137 IVACFEDE
+137 IVACYEDE
-145 AHSGYRHVYAM
+145 ADSNYRHVYAM
-156 DWLETDSTVEGSIVY
+156 DWCETGGTIDGSIVY

-181 NSFKITDIDLQD
+181 NSYKITDIDWQD
-193 YGLNGLTDLSKG
+193 YGFNSLSDLSKG
-205 QLNGIIFKGDGTIVN
+205 RLKGTIVKGDGTVISSDGTIIKSDGTIVN
-220 GDGDVFGSD
+220 
-229 GTIVKSDGTVY
+229 SDGTVF
-240 GSDGTIVKSDGTVY
+240 

-276 VDDDSKDVCLQVYA
+276 VDDDSKDVCMQVYA
-290 DKQGTLTITNV
+290 DKQGALTITNV

-319 GYVIEAQRDGKVK
+319 DYVIEAQKNGVVK
-332 INGKKYDAHENMLN
+332 INGKKYDARENMLN

-366 CTISVDKDLQ
+366 ATISVDKDLQ

-414 TSRSKWLNQF
+414 ASRSKWLSQF

-436 SHMTANAYLERI
+436 SHITANAYLERI

-457 LSDYEM
+457 LSDYEL

-472 IVKIYDDLSASN
+472 IVKIYDEQST
-484 KRVPIYLRSIVHE
+484 KTRVPIYLRSIVHE
-497 LKAIVDQKVQNK
+497 IKDIIDQKVQNK

>member
-1 MNFHLR
+1 
-7 NNRINFMELKNN
+7 
-19 TLMKSRL
+19 MKSRL
-26 FLLISLA
+26 VLLISFA

-39 SATKQQLQQAFD
+39 SATKQQLQQAYD
-51 RIAGSNYV
+51 RIAGSNFV
-59 RSNSMYNGIVNG
+59 RSNSMYNGSANG
-71 KNTNMKVWKFKIPS
+71 KNTNLKVWKFKIPS
-85 DRRELFDN
+85 DQREVFDN
-93 TEAAFA
+93 AEAAFA
-99 NPGDAYFKTDSRDGS
+99 DPGDAYFKTDSRDGS
-114 NQAFLITCGDNQ
+114 NQAFLISCGDSQ
-126 KVTIGGKDKNV
+126 KVTVGGKDKNV
-137 IVACFEDE
+137 IVACYEDE
-145 AHSGYRHVYAM
+145 ADSNYRHVYAM
-156 DWLETDSTVEGSIVY
+156 DWCETDGSIDGSIVY

-181 NSFKITDIDLQD
+181 NSYKITDIDWQD
-193 YGLNGLTDLSKG
+193 YGFNSLSDLSKG
-205 QLNGIIFKGDGTIVN
+205 RLKGTIVKGDGTVISSDGTIIKSDGTIVN
-220 GDGDVFGSD
+220 SDGTVFGSD
-229 GTIVKSDGTVY
+229 GTIVNSDGTVF
-240 GSDGTIVKSDGTVY
+240 GSDGTI
-254 GSDGTIVKS
+254 IKS

-276 VDDDSKDVCLQVYA
+276 VEGDSKDICLQVYA

-319 GYVIEAQRDGKVK
+319 DYVIEAQRDGKVK

-414 TSRSKWLNQF
+414 ASRSKWLSQF

-436 SHMTANAYLERI
+436 SHITANAYLERI

-457 LSDYEM
+457 LSDYEL

-484 KRVPIYLRSIVHE
+484 KRVPIYLRSTVHE
-497 LKAIVDQKVQNK
+497 IKDIIDQKVQNK

>member
-1 MNFHLR
+1 MK
-7 NNRINFMELKNN
+7 LKNN

-26 FLLISLA
+26 VLLISFA

-39 SATKQQLQQAFD
+39 SATKQQLQQAYD
-51 RIAGSNYV
+51 RIAGSNFV
-59 RSNSMYNGIVNG
+59 RSNSMYNGSANG
-71 KNTNMKVWKFKIPS
+71 KNTNLKVWKFKIPS
-85 DRRELFDN
+85 DQREVFDN
-93 TEAAFA
+93 AEAAFA
-99 NPGDAYFKTDSRDGS
+99 DPGNAYFKTDSRDGS

-181 NSFKITDIDLQD
+181 NSFKITDIDLRD

-220 GDGDVFGSD
+220 GDGTVFGSDGTIVNSDGTIVVNSD
-229 GTIVKSDGTVY
+229 GTIVKSDGT
-240 GSDGTIVKSDGTVY
+240 IVN
-254 GSDGTIVKS
+254 SDGTIVKS

-290 DKQGTLTITNV
+290 DKQGALTITNV

-319 GYVIEAQRDGKVK
+319 DYVIEAQKNGVVK
-332 INGKKYDAHENMLN
+332 INGKKYDARENMLN

-366 CTISVDKDLQ
+366 ATISVDKDLQ

-414 TSRSKWLNQF
+414 ASRSKWLNQF

-457 LSDYEM
+457 LSDYEL

-472 IVKIYDDLSASN
+472 IVKIYDEQST
-484 KRVPIYLRSIVHE
+484 KTRVPIYLRSIVHE
-497 LKAIVDQKVQNK
+497 IKDIIDQKVQNK

>member
-1 MNFHLR
+1 
-7 NNRINFMELKNN
+7 
-19 TLMKSRL
+19 MKSRL
-26 FLLISLA
+26 VLLISFA

-51 RIAGSNYV
+51 RIAGSNFV
-59 RSNSMYNGIVNG
+59 RSNSMYNGSAKG
-71 KNTNMKVWKFKIPS
+71 KNTNLKVWKFKIPS
-85 DRRELFDN
+85 DQRELFDN
-93 TEAAFA
+93 AEAAFA
-99 NPGDAYFKTDSRDGS
+99 DPGDAYFKTDSRDGS
-114 NQAFLITCGDNQ
+114 NQAFLISCGDSQ
-126 KVTIGGKDKNV
+126 KVTVGGKDKNV
-137 IVACFEDE
+137 IVACYEDE
-145 AHSGYRHVYAM
+145 ADSNYRHVYAM
-156 DWLETDSTVEGSIVY
+156 DWCETDGSIDGSIVY

-181 NSFKITDIDLQD
+181 NSYKITDIDWQD
-193 YGLNGLTDLSKG
+193 YGFNSLSDLSKG
-205 QLNGIIFKGDGTIVN
+205 RLKGTVIKSDGTMISS
-220 GDGDVFGSD
+220 DGTVFGSD
-229 GTIVKSDGTVY
+229 GTIVKSDGTVF
-240 GSDGTIVKSDGTVY
+240 S
-254 GSDGTIVKS
+254 SDGTIVKS

-276 VDDDSKDVCLQVYA
+276 VDDDGKDVCMQVYA

-319 GYVIEAQRDGKVK
+319 DYVIEAQKNGVVK
-332 INGKKYDAHENMLN
+332 INGKKYDARENMLN

-366 CTISVDKDLQ
+366 ATISVDKDLQ

-414 TSRSKWLNQF
+414 ASRSKWLSQF

-436 SHMTANAYLERI
+436 SHITANAYLERI

-457 LSDYEM
+457 LSDYEL

-472 IVKIYDDLSASN
+472 IVKIYDEQST
-484 KRVPIYLRSIVHE
+484 KTRVPIYLRSIVHE
-497 LKAIVDQKVQNK
+497 IKDIIDQKVQNK